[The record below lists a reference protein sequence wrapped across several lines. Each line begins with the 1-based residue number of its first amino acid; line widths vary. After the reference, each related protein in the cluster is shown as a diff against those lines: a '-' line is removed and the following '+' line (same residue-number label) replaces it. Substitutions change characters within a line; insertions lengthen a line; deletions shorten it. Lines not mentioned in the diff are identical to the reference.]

1 MTESVHQ
8 VVFFRHGH
16 SEWNL
21 TDRFT
26 GWTDIP
32 LTEVGL
38 AEAAAA
44 GRKLAQSGFVF
55 DEVHGSVL
63 LRTRQTT
70 EVLLDAMGTPE
81 VPLLTSWRLN
91 ERHYGSLQG
100 MDKHEIFSTW
110 GEAASRRWWRG
121 YVESPPPLDFNDP
134 RHPRFDPLY
143 AALDPAGLP
152 ASESLRDCQQR
163 TLPYWNEVLLPR
175 IRAGRRL
182 LVVSHGNTLRG
193 LVMHLDGLSAEAVE
207 QVEIPSGVPLVYRF
221 DADLR
226 VIDHAWLPVPDARV
240 KDPAGQNPASPI
252 PASPIQD
259 PAPNRRA

>member
-1 MTESVHQ
+1 MSASAEWMVL
-8 VVFFRHGH
+8 FRHGH

-44 GRKLAQSGFVF
+44 GRRLAQAGFAF

-63 LRTRQTT
+63 QRSRQTA
-70 EVLLDAMGTPE
+70 EVLLAAMGTPE
-81 VPLLTSWRLN
+81 VPLFTSWRLN
-91 ERHYGSLQG
+91 ERHYGALQG
-100 MDKHEIFSTW
+100 LVKQTIFATW
-110 GEAASRRWWRG
+110 GEKASRRWWRG
-121 YVESPPPLDFNDP
+121 YVDPPPPLDLDDP

-143 AALDPAGLP
+143 AALAPRDLP

-163 TLPYWNEVLLPR
+163 MLPYWHEVLLPR
-175 IRAGRRL
+175 LRSGRRL

-193 LVMHLDGLSAEAVE
+193 LVMHLDDLSAEAME
-207 QVEIPSGVPLVYRF
+207 KVEIPSGVPLVVRF
-221 DADLR
+221 APDLT
-226 VIDHAWLPVPDARV
+226 VLGHEWLEM
-240 KDPAGQNPASPI
+240 PAAAS
-252 PASPIQD
+252 AG
-259 PAPNRRA
+259 